1 MRLYDEIFKDTDG
14 TALSRC
20 SLIPAGGGY
29 FEGVKAVDDFSSEQI
44 VVCFPRASVRVEG
57 QGLSIKKYCDGD
69 LQIAGKIFSLTVE
82 DGARA
87 TRKTNANADQRG
99 VK

>member
-14 TALSRC
+14 AALSRC

-57 QGLSIKKYCDGD
+57 QGLSIK
-69 LQIAGKIFSLTVE
+69 
-82 DGARA
+82 
-87 TRKTNANADQRG
+87 
-99 VK
+99 